1 MNSISDDSENSVSGN
16 SVSGN
21 GRLDGDTVVR
31 QLTAGDWAQLR
42 AARLA
47 ALAEAPY
54 AFASTLAREQE
65 FTDEVWRSRA
75 GSGSSFGAW
84 QGETIVGLATGLPPE
99 AAQPAPAAQPAA
111 GAQPAQTEPAWH
123 LVGMWV
129 APACRGQGVADRL
142 VAAVCEHARRSGAA
156 SVTLWVTEVNDRAR
170 AFYRRTGFAPTGG
183 RQLVRPEEPD
193 HFEEELARR
202 LR

>member
-1 MNSISDDSENSVSGN
+1 MFMEATSGSANGEPANSRHEGAIA
-16 SVSGN
+16 
-21 GRLDGDTVVR
+21 VR
-31 QLTAGDWAQLR
+31 KLTAGDWAHLR

-65 FTDEVWRSRA
+65 FTDDVWRGRA
-75 GSGSSFGAW
+75 DRGLTFGAW

-99 AAQPAPAAQPAA
+99 ATAAPSAAAP
-111 GAQPAQTEPAWH
+111 WH

-129 APACRGQGVADRL
+129 APACRGQGVADEL
-142 VAAVCEHARRSGAA
+142 VEAVCDLARASGAA

-170 AFYRRTGFAPTGG
+170 AFYRRLGFAPTGG
-183 RQLVRPEEPD
+183 RQLVRPEDPE

-202 LR
+202 LDRFQ